1 MNYVVDIVVVAL
13 LAAFA
18 GRGVTRGL
26 ILSAGKLVTLAGG
39 LVGAHLGAFYLKAPV
54 AERIILPWLSASKGG
69 AAENGPVEQ
78 IMGEL
83 AAAGVEG
90 ERVLMDLLESMGFPR
105 FSISRG
111 WGTLIDRLTGTGTNI
126 METARNLVAQ
136 RIAYV
141 LLFIILFLGIQLV
154 MMILFTSM
162 DGIKNLPIAGLANKL
177 GGGALG
183 LVTGGIAVWGIMTLL
198 ILFVP
203 AVTEPGGILSPEVLD
218 RTKVAKEVF
227 EMARKF
233 LGGA

>member
-39 LVGAHLGAFYLKAPV
+39 LMGAHLGAFYLKAPV
-54 AERIILPWLSASKGG
+54 AERIILPWLSASTGG

-162 DGIKNLPIAGLANKL
+162 DGLKNLPIAGLANKL

>member
-13 LAAFA
+13 LAACA
-18 GRGVTRGL
+18 GRGVPRGL

-54 AERIILPWLSASKGG
+54 AERIILPWLSTSTGG

-162 DGIKNLPIAGLANKL
+162 DGLKNLPIAGLANKL

>member
-1 MNYVVDIVVVAL
+1 
-13 LAAFA
+13 
-18 GRGVTRGL
+18 
-26 ILSAGKLVTLAGG
+26 
-39 LVGAHLGAFYLKAPV
+39 
-54 AERIILPWLSASKGG
+54 
-69 AAENGPVEQ
+69 
-78 IMGEL
+78 MGEL

-162 DGIKNLPIAGLANKL
+162 DGLKNLPIAGLANKL

>member
-54 AERIILPWLSASKGG
+54 AERIILPWLSTSTGG

-162 DGIKNLPIAGLANKL
+162 DGLKNLPIAGLVNKL

>member
-54 AERIILPWLSASKGG
+54 AERIIFPWLSTSTGG

-126 METARNLVAQ
+126 METARILVAQ

-141 LLFIILFLGIQLV
+141 LLFIILFLGIQLM

-162 DGIKNLPIAGLANKL
+162 DGLKNLPIAGLANKL

>member
-54 AERIILPWLSASKGG
+54 AERIILPWLSTSTGG

-162 DGIKNLPIAGLANKL
+162 DGLKNLPIAGLANKL

>member
-54 AERIILPWLSASKGG
+54 AERIILPWLSTSTGG

-78 IMGEL
+78 IMGEP

-162 DGIKNLPIAGLANKL
+162 DGLKNLPIAGLANKL

-218 RTKVAKEVF
+218 RTKVAKKVF

-233 LGGA
+233 FGGA

>member
-54 AERIILPWLSASKGG
+54 AERIILPWLSTSTGG

-111 WGTLIDRLTGTGTNI
+111 WGTLIRPSDRDRHEYYG
-126 METARNLVAQ
+126 
-136 RIAYV
+136 
-141 LLFIILFLGIQLV
+141 
-154 MMILFTSM
+154 
-162 DGIKNLPIAGLANKL
+162 DGPES
-177 GGGALG
+177 GGAENRLCA
-183 LVTGGIAVWGIMTLL
+183 AVYY
-198 ILFVP
+198 FVFRDS
-203 AVTEPGGILSPEVLD
+203 ACDDDFVHVHGW
-218 RTKVAKEVF
+218 A
-227 EMARKF
+227 
-233 LGGA
+233 

>member
-54 AERIILPWLSASKGG
+54 AERIILPWLSASTGG

-162 DGIKNLPIAGLANKL
+162 DGLKNLPIAGLANKL

-203 AVTEPGGILSPEVLD
+203 AVTETGGILSPEVLD

>member
-26 ILSAGKLVTLAGG
+26 ILSAGKLVTLVGG

-54 AERIILPWLSASKGG
+54 AERIILPWLSTSTGG

-126 METARNLVAQ
+126 METALNLVAQ

-162 DGIKNLPIAGLANKL
+162 DGLKNLPIAGLANKL

>member
-1 MNYVVDIVVVAL
+1 MNDVVDIVVVAL

-54 AERIILPWLSASKGG
+54 AERIILPWLSASTGG

-162 DGIKNLPIAGLANKL
+162 DGLKNLPIAGLANKL

-218 RTKVAKEVF
+218 RTKVAKKVF

>member
-54 AERIILPWLSASKGG
+54 AERIILPWLSASTGG

-111 WGTLIDRLTGTGTNI
+111 WGTLIGRLTGTGTNI

-162 DGIKNLPIAGLANKL
+162 DGLKNLPIAGLANKL

>member
-1 MNYVVDIVVVAL
+1 MNDVVDIVVVAL

-54 AERIILPWLSASKGG
+54 AERIILPWLSASTGG

-162 DGIKNLPIAGLANKL
+162 DGLKNLPIAGLANKL

-203 AVTEPGGILSPEVLD
+203 AVTEPGVILSPEVLD